1 MKNREK
7 FAKEIVDIACKGGSV
22 AVTRDNKVVCCNDI
36 LCESC
41 MFDSCSKHI
50 GRSQACYDRVRELA
64 ESEYVEKPKITLR
77 EEKFLSLLILKWKYL
92 VRGKDKSLY
101 VFNSLPI
108 KETDG
113 WSQRNYIIENGTT
126 CDCYYIS
133 KKLFGD
139 MFDFIKWEDEE
150 PWSIEDL
157 KNLEVK
163 DE

>member
-7 FAKEIVDIACKGGSV
+7 FAKEILDIACKGGSV

-36 LCESC
+36 YCESC
-41 MFDSCSKHI
+41 IFDSYKHI
-50 GRSQACYDRVRELA
+50 GRSQACYDRVREWA

-139 MFDFIKWEDEE
+139 LFDFIKWEDEE